1 MNETSQVKYNGNLLL
16 EKVSENLKKVMP
28 KSNPFNHWLYDGV
41 LLDET
46 IDELLELK
54 LSLPKIENHKGK
66 REIYN
71 ESRIF
76 FNKES
81 CDKYPVVRNIVNVFN
96 NPDIISQLGNICG
109 RDLIQGKLRIEYT
122 LDSGDFWLEPHLDI
136 KEKLLTFL
144 VYLSKEIGRASCRER
159 V

>member
-28 KSNPFNHWLYDGV
+28 KSDPFNHWLYDGV

-76 FNKES
+76 FN
-81 CDKYPVVRNIVNVFN
+81 N
-96 NPDIISQLGNICG
+96 
-109 RDLIQGKLRIEYT
+109 KLT
-122 LDSGDFWLEPHLDI
+122 LSFSNEVS
-136 KEKLLTFL
+136 FM
-144 VYLSKEIGRASCRER
+144 
-159 V
+159 